1 MSLANEIVDKLIR
14 VNTVSFNDREVYIE
28 VVFPNWKAPGEGY
41 SCGIYTTEDS
51 LDKEKILTM
60 ARECLTNAI
69 QNDSVKWRQGQM
81 LCHKLIMTLRRILSP
96 IELRDPSIIELLQ
109 EVEKW

>member
-1 MSLANEIVDKLIR
+1 MNLANEIVDKLVR
-14 VNTVSFNDREVYIE
+14 VNTVHYNGNEVYVE
-28 VVFPNWKAPGEGY
+28 VTFPNWRAPGEGY

-51 LDKEKILTM
+51 LDKEKIVTM

-69 QNDSVKWRQGQM
+69 QNESVKWRQGQI
-81 LCHKLIMTLRRILSP
+81 LCNKLIMTLRRILSP
-96 IELRDPSIIELLQ
+96 IERRDPAIIELLQ

>member
-1 MSLANEIVDKLIR
+1 MSPNDEIVGALVQ
-14 VNTVSFNDREVYIE
+14 VNTVHYNGNEVY
-28 VVFPNWKAPGEGY
+28 VQVAFPNWRAPGEGY

-51 LDKEKILTM
+51 LDKEKIVTM

-69 QNDSVKWRQGQM
+69 QNESVKWRQGQM
-81 LCHKLIMTLRRILSP
+81 LCNKLIMTLRRILSP
-96 IELRDPSIIELLQ
+96 IERRDPVIIELLQ